1 MADDERIP
9 TGGPEAPPAGET
21 IHLPGPTY
29 LPIITAVGITII
41 VVGVVQ
47 SWIIVAIGLLITLLA
62 VVRWIRETRKD
73 IAELPL
79 QHRH

>member
-1 MADDERIP
+1 MAEERIH
-9 TGGPEAPPAGET
+9 TGGPEAPPAGEA

-29 LPIITAVGITII
+29 LPVVTAVGITIA

-47 SWIIVAIGLLITLLA
+47 SWILVGLGLIVTVIA
-62 VVRWIRETRKD
+62 VWRWIRDTRAD

-79 QHRH
+79 EHR

>member
-1 MADDERIP
+1 MADDERIH

-29 LPIITAVGITII
+29 LPIITAVGITIA

-62 VVRWIRETRKD
+62 VVRWVRETRQD
-73 IAELPL
+73 IGELPL
-79 QHRH
+79 EHRH

>member
-1 MADDERIP
+1 MAEDERIH

-29 LPIITAVGITII
+29 LPIITAVGITIA

-47 SWIIVAIGLLITLLA
+47 SWVIVGLGVIITLYA
-62 VVRWIRETRKD
+62 VLRWIRETRED

-79 QHRH
+79 EHRH